1 MPGKNFTIRLLD
13 TTREKIEMV
22 AAMRYQSMNSLIQN
36 VMSDYCDKV
45 IQEQLAAKKRR
56 AVKRLNSQSKNQS
69 Q

>member
-13 TTREKIEMV
+13 TTKEKIEMV

-56 AVKRLNSQSKNQS
+56 AVKRPNSQSKNQS